1 MKKNGIL
8 DTLVF
13 ALLLLVSIVA
23 FNNMTNVY
31 GQDEEGD
38 IETESEISSQLG
50 SQLVTN
56 ERVPL
61 TDNQNDTNF

>member
-23 FNNMTNVY
+23 INNMTNVY

-38 IETESEISSQLG
+38 IKTDSEISPQLG
-50 SQLVTN
+50 N
-56 ERVPL
+56 
-61 TDNQNDTNF
+61 